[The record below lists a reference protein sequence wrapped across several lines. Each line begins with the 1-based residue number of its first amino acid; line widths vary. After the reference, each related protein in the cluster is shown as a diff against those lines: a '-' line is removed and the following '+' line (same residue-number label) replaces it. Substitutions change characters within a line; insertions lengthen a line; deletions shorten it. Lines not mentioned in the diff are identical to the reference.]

1 MRIYLKLKDQASP
14 QLGWIS
20 SEWEAASVSAEV
32 AWGFKRQ
39 APKGEKEDNERSSDR
54 SMRGAIPDKRG
65 KKEEVSNQ
73 ATNSLIIQH
82 LELSTV
88 RIN

>member
-1 MRIYLKLKDQASP
+1 MGSSLYLRRGG
-14 QLGWIS
+14 LGIQKAGS
-20 SEWEAASVSAEV
+20 
-32 AWGFKRQ
+32 
-39 APKGEKEDNERSSDR
+39 KGEKEDSGRSSDR

-73 ATNSLIIQH
+73 ATNLLIIQH
-82 LELSTV
+82 LELSKV

>member
-1 MRIYLKLKDQASP
+1 MGSSLYLWRGG
-14 QLGWIS
+14 LGIQKAGS
-20 SEWEAASVSAEV
+20 
-32 AWGFKRQ
+32 
-39 APKGEKEDNERSSDR
+39 KGEKEDNGRSSDR

-73 ATNSLIIQH
+73 ATNLLIIQH

>member
-1 MRIYLKLKDQASP
+1 MNGKQPLSLQRWPGDSK
-14 QLGWIS
+14 GRF
-20 SEWEAASVSAEV
+20 E
-32 AWGFKRQ
+32 
-39 APKGEKEDNERSSDR
+39 GEKEDNGRSSDR

-73 ATNSLIIQH
+73 ATNLLVIQH